1 MKLDAW
7 TTDVVAMLN
16 ALDGVAATADP
27 RDLSLPGVLVY
38 PLEITP
44 DRLDAAT
51 YTVTWDLV
59 ALAQD
64 AGTTNALGD
73 LSDLATA
80 VEAGNYA
87 LSGWSVESVQL
98 TSLNPAPL
106 PALRATL
113 TTECED

>member
-1 MKLDAW
+1 MQLAQW
-7 TTDVVAMLN
+7 TKDVVAMLN
-16 ALDGVAATADP
+16 ALPEVAATADP

-44 DRLDAAT
+44 DRLDATT
-51 YTVTWDLV
+51 YTVTWEVLC
-59 ALAQD
+59 LAQD
-64 AGTTNALGD
+64 IGTPSALDD

-80 VEAGNYA
+80 IETGGYS

-98 TSLNPAPL
+98 KSHNPSPL